1 VKKQPKAAG
10 QSSPYKTHPALVR
23 AGKILASYAQATGAM
38 VAVQD
43 QNLRIIPEMFRD
55 TLCIKNTCLFCL
67 QYRSGVSVEKIED
80 MSHSPCNTMHINAIR
95 EAHRF
100 GGSYIYMCEL
110 GFLFWTSPLYAGGK
124 FIGSMV
130 GSGFLGIERG
140 ETLAQMYQ
148 FCGGSVS
155 MEELENRFSWLAP
168 RDSEQIRAL
177 AELMLIC
184 AKSISTGREDYH
196 SMLRR
201 RAEQQFKLSA
211 AMEELKSGFSAGG
224 PAPPYPLDKEKKLLD
239 CLRLGNNE
247 EGQNIL
253 NELLAALLLSNPG
266 EYKHIQFRAIE
277 LVVLLSRI
285 DTNPGHTDQYILE
298 TNNQYLHRI
307 REASNIEELTDVLHM
322 IVGQIGEQI
331 FSFKGV
337 RHAAALKKA
346 ERFIRE
352 NYSKKLSLEEIA
364 AVSGL
369 SAPYFSTIFK
379 EEMGE
384 NLPAYLNRLRIE
396 KAQRLLLESSLSL
409 SDIAG
414 LCGFEDQSWF
424 SKIFKTYTGTSP
436 GKYRNQGGGILSEIS
451 EDNFSQ
457 NYRSMK
463 ELHHDGSE

>member
-1 VKKQPKAAG
+1 MKKQTKAAAG
-10 QSSPYKTHPALVR
+10 QGSQYKTHPVLVR
-23 AGKILASYAQATGAM
+23 AGKILSSYARATGTIA
-38 VAVQD
+38 AVQD
-43 QNLRIIPEMFRD
+43 QNLRIIPEMFHD
-55 TLCIKNTCLFCL
+55 ALCIKNTCLFCL
-67 QYRSGVSVEKIED
+67 KYRSGVSVEKIED
-80 MSHSPCNTMHINAIR
+80 MSRSPCDTMHINAIR
-95 EAHRF
+95 EAHHF

-124 FIGSMV
+124 FIGAMV
-130 GSGFLGIERG
+130 GSGFLGVDRS
-140 ETLAQMYQ
+140 ETIAQMYQ
-148 FCGGSVS
+148 LCGGQVS
-155 MEELENRFSWLAP
+155 MEELESRFSWLVP
-168 RDSEQIRAL
+168 KDSEKIRAL

-184 AKSISTGREDYH
+184 AKSLSTGKEDYH

-211 AMEELKSGFSAGG
+211 AIEELKNSFPAGDST
-224 PAPPYPLDKEKKLLD
+224 PPYPLEKEKMLLN
-239 CLRLGNNE
+239 CLRRGDYDR
-247 EGQNIL
+247 GRDIL

-266 EYKHIQFRAIE
+266 EYRYIQFRAIE

-285 DTNPGHTDQYILE
+285 DTIPGHTDQYILE

-307 REASNIEELTDVLHM
+307 REASNIEELTDALYM
-322 IVGQIGEQI
+322 IVEQIGEQI
-331 FSFKGV
+331 FSFQGV

-384 NLPAYLNRLRIE
+384 NLPAYLNRLRVE

-414 LCGFEDQSWF
+414 ICGFEDQSWF
-424 SKIFKTYTGTSP
+424 SKIFKAYTGISP

-457 NYRSMK
+457 DYRFMK
-463 ELHHDGSE
+463 ELYHDGS